1 VISVDDTTVTLVAAT
16 VPKFTVAPDKKPVPS
31 MVTAVPPLVGP
42 TSGETLVTVGAGGVA
57 KLYVF
62 VSRGT
67 MSDEVYISAL

>member
-1 VISVDDTTVTLVAAT
+1 
-16 VPKFTVAPDKKPVPS
+16 